1 MNPYQKGAAMVLRLV
16 ALAMVILGGLNV
28 LLEVTRER
36 MGKGEISAGRCV
48 LYGLLALAGFILIF
62 ASGAL
67 ARRLTR
73 DFDE

>member
-1 MNPYQKGAAMVLRLV
+1 MLLRLV
-16 ALAMVILGGLNV
+16 AIAMMVLGGLNTM
-28 LLEVTRER
+28 LEFARER
-36 MGKGEISAGRCV
+36 MGKGELSMGRCI
-48 LYGLLALAGFILIF
+48 LYGLLGLAGFILLF